1 MTEIQ
6 SAKIKCQKPF
16 GAAKLILH
24 RLANRA
30 AEKMKAVEIYSTGAM
45 RNAEEYNFTGS
56 EKAQYLV
63 GPMFSAVIPMIRV
76 EQPPRTNSQRSTN
89 IEMMNLSFLNKNW
102 TRLRA
107 KNEVDDTEM
116 RYKELNIL
124 CVSLQYPMGVA
135 IETISL
141 VLCTIADTSR

>member
-1 MTEIQ
+1 
-6 SAKIKCQKPF
+6 
-16 GAAKLILH
+16 
-24 RLANRA
+24 
-30 AEKMKAVEIYSTGAM
+30 MKAVEMYSTGAM

-56 EKAQYLV
+56 EKVQYLV
-63 GPMFSAVIPMIRV
+63 GPMFSVVIPTIRV

-89 IEMMNLSFLNKNW
+89 IEVMNRSFLNKNW

-116 RYKELNIL
+116 RYKELNML
-124 CVSLQYPMGVA
+124 CVSLQSPMGVA
-135 IETISL
+135 IETKPL